1 MSFGFIR
8 KQLRA
13 RPIQRDS
20 TVLRARISGQ
30 GQVGGEHEHM
40 RGGERAVGRVLLLDA
55 HEGQGGGSGSSEHRQ
70 QAGQQNHFE
79 HGPSNLS
86 IERYGVSRGGQ

>member
-1 MSFGFIR
+1 MSFGFFR

-30 GQVGGEHEHM
+30 GQVGGEPEHM
-40 RGGERAVGRVLLLDA
+40 RGERTGGRVLLLNA
-55 HEGQGGGSGSSEHRQ
+55 HER
-70 QAGQQNHFE
+70 
-79 HGPSNLS
+79 
-86 IERYGVSRGGQ
+86 

>member
-30 GQVGGEHEHM
+30 GQVGGEPEHM

-55 HEGQGGGSGSSEHRQ
+55 HER
-70 QAGQQNHFE
+70 
-79 HGPSNLS
+79 
-86 IERYGVSRGGQ
+86 